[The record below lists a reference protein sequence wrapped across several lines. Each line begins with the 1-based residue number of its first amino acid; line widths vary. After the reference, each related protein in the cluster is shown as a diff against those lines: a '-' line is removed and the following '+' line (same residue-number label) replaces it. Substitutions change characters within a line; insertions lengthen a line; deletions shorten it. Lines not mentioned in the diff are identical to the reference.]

1 MNNTFNFN
9 EPPFVD
15 TLLCP
20 FCFFIVSVTSARNSR
35 RTNVCA
41 YIFTY
46 THTYKYLHTCLNTII
61 LYLSLLACK
70 YYMCSPIF
78 KWLVD
83 TADSERAAQ
92 YDGSVQRQIRKQK
105 FDAKKVFIYHATVDD
120 MTAQTHTR
128 ASGRSGD
135 YKETHKH
142 TSACISVCVCII
154 FLCVTLPQGDN
165 FNGVCCCAHM

>member
-1 MNNTFNFN
+1 MSRLLLTLY
-9 EPPFVD
+9 FVLFVFLLSLWRVQE
-15 TLLCP
+15 TLGALMC
-20 FCFFIVSVTSARNSR
+20 VLT
-35 RTNVCA
+35 
-41 YIFTY
+41 
-46 THTYKYLHTCLNTII
+46 YLHTHIHTSICIHAWI
-61 LYLSLLACK
+61 QLYYIYLCWHVN
-70 YYMCSPIF
+70 MCPPIF